1 MILVTWL
8 KRSNFFFEDGYKIAF
23 FLVSEAYF
31 ISCVDLGK

>member
-1 MILVTWL
+1 MILVTRL
-8 KRSNFFFEDGYKIAF
+8 ERSIFFKDGYKIAF